1 MSGYFLFFEISQPM
15 SNPLPLLIAF
25 DVDKTLVFGPEA
37 DQFYR
42 LYYLAIERAFAVCAG
57 ISLSESKA
65 QLDAFRA
72 DNNGRGEL
80 AFPAEGYALDNVY
93 DAICSVDPTGLPRME
108 KTIATLTALQKRAT
122 LIAITDGPD
131 LQAERLFTA
140 TGIDPSL
147 FTEIICWQRGAPMP
161 KGGRDEVFTALSQR
175 YGIHPS
181 QILMVGDAL
190 EIDILP
196 ARRAG
201 LSAMLIGDGPDAI
214 PDITSLISLY
224 DNTTTNLD

>member
-1 MSGYFLFFEISQPM
+1 M
-15 SNPLPLLIAF
+15 SNPLPQLIAF
-25 DVDKTLVFGPEA
+25 DVDNTLIFGPEA

-42 LYYLAIERAFAVCAG
+42 LYSAALERAFAMCAG
-57 ISLSESKA
+57 ISLSESKV

-72 DNNGRGEL
+72 AHNGRGEL
-80 AFPAEGYALDNVY
+80 AFPAAGYALDNVY
-93 DAICSVDPTGLPRME
+93 DAICSVDPTRLPRME
-108 KTIATLTALQKRAT
+108 KTIATLTALQKHAT

-131 LQAERLFTA
+131 LQAERLFAA

-147 FTEIICWQRGAPMP
+147 FTEIICWQRGSPMP

-175 YGIHPS
+175 YHVHPS

-201 LSAMLIGDGPDAI
+201 LNTMFIGDGPDAI
-214 PDITSLISLY
+214 PNITHLTSLY
-224 DNTTTNLD
+224 DNTTTYLD